1 MAYWIWYP
9 GDFEIYHGMCQN
21 FDREE
26 RGFFWPAFWK
36 IDNCRPAVKFTKEMY
51 VEKET
56 SFTVRAQGRGYVA
69 LCGLEEREAGAV
81 HDEPKFP
88 FDKEIACGPGK
99 YRIEIAVGN
108 SSGLP
113 CVIIDG
119 EEIHT
124 DGSWTAEDMASAP
137 VRAGYSEWYCSPE
150 QNPQVIEYESEIVEP
165 AAEEKTEGGVLF
177 DFGREMTAE
186 TLIRFLPAAGENVS
200 SDAARTQPDDCSDA
214 AQSQAE
220 SSRRVTLCYGES
232 REEALDQ
239 QWCYQKQTI
248 CEKEPDSDFGKWEK
262 DGTYRTKKRA
272 FRYIFVPAETSGET
286 PVKASGEVSGGISD
300 GISGSTPGNAAGG
313 QVEIRADFR
322 YIDMPKR
329 SSFRCGDPLL
339 EKIWNVA
346 ENTFRLSSGVF
357 FLDGIKRDR
366 WIWSGDAYQSYMISQ
381 YLFADPDICKRTML
395 ALRGRDPVV
404 QHINTILDYSLYW
417 IMGVGDF
424 YEIYGDQ
431 DFVEMVY
438 PKMVSLMDYCMEQTE
453 EHGFIYGRKEDWV
466 FIDWSDIDIG
476 GDKIISE
483 EQMLLICCY
492 RTMCRMG
499 QLLGRNVA
507 EYENRLQELQKNLDL
522 CFWDEEQGA
531 YIDSYSTGRKKVSRQ
546 SNIFAVIFDLADGEK
561 MRSIENNVLKNER
574 ITPITTPYFKFWE
587 LEALA
592 KLGNYS
598 MVLDEIKAYWG
609 AMVGKGADTFWEEYD
624 PKVEGVE
631 QYAMYGDKFG
641 KSLCHAWGAGPV
653 YLFARYFFGLAPTE
667 PGYKSFVIAP
677 VRELAENFDVVLPVG
692 SGSVEMIKKGGSL
705 TVRTDRDGGLLEY
718 GGKQYLLESG
728 SEITVDAAE
737 NTADG
742 STNE

>member
-26 RGFFWPAFWK
+26 RGYFWPAFWK
-36 IDNCRPAVKFTKEMY
+36 IDNCRPAVKFTKEVY
-51 VEKET
+51 VEKKT
-56 SFTVRAQGRGYVA
+56 SFTVHAQGRGYVA

-88 FDKEIACGPGK
+88 LGEKITCSPGK

-108 SSGLP
+108 PSGLP

-119 EEIHT
+119 EEICT
-124 DGSWTAEDMASAP
+124 DGTWMAEDMASAP
-137 VRAGYSEWYCSPE
+137 VRAGYSEWFRSPD

-165 AAEEKTEGGVLF
+165 VAEEQTEEGTLF

-186 TLIRFLPAAGENVS
+186 TLIRFFPAVGNESGVEVQEDCGGNALKVQ
-200 SDAARTQPDDCSDA
+200 ARAD
-214 AQSQAE
+214 
-220 SSRRVTLCYGES
+220 SRRITLCYGES

-239 QWCYQKQTI
+239 QWCYQKQTLY
-248 CEKEPDSDFGKWEK
+248 EGEPDSDFGKWEK
-262 DGTYRTKKRA
+262 DGIYRTKKRA
-272 FRYIFVPAETSGET
+272 FRYIFVPAEASDEMPGKVSGER
-286 PVKASGEVSGGISD
+286 SD
-300 GISGSTPGNAAGG
+300 GISGGTPGNAADG

-329 SSFRCGDPLL
+329 SSFRYGDPLL

-417 IMGVGDF
+417 IMGVGDC
-424 YEIYGDQ
+424 YEIYGDRE
-431 DFVEMVY
+431 FVEMVY

-476 GDKIISE
+476 ADKIISG

-492 RTMCRMG
+492 RIMCKVG
-499 QLLGRNVA
+499 QLLGGDV
-507 EYENRLQELQKNLDL
+507 EKYEKRLQVLQKNLDL
-522 CFWDEEQGA
+522 YFWDKDQGA
-531 YIDSYSTGRKKVSRQ
+531 YIDSYSTGKKKVSRQ
-546 SNIFAVIFDLADGEK
+546 SNIFAVIFDLADEEK
-561 MRSIENNVLKNER
+561 KRSIEKNVLKNDR

-609 AMVGKGADTFWEEYD
+609 AMIGKGADTFWEEYD
-624 PKVEGVE
+624 PEVEGVE
-631 QYAMYGDKFG
+631 QYAMYGDRFG

-653 YLFARYFFGLAPTE
+653 YLLARYFFGLAPAE

-677 VRELAENFDVVLPVG
+677 VRELAENFDVVFPVG

-728 SEITVDAAE
+728 SEITVDAAG
-737 NTADG
+737 NTAD
-742 STNE
+742 SSEDE

>member
-36 IDNCRPAVKFTKEMY
+36 IDNCRPAVKFTKEVY
-51 VEKET
+51 VGKET
-56 SFTVRAQGRGYVA
+56 SFTVHAQGRGYVA

-88 FDKEIACGPGK
+88 FGEKITCGPGK

-108 SSGLP
+108 PTGLP

-124 DGSWTAEDMASAP
+124 DGSWMAEDMASAP
-137 VRAGYSEWYCSPE
+137 VRAGYSEWFCSPE

-165 AAEEKTEGGVLF
+165 VAEEKTEAGVLF

-186 TLIRFLPAAGENVS
+186 TLICFRPAAGGN
-200 SDAARTQPDDCSDA
+200 D
-214 AQSQAE
+214 

-248 CEKEPDSDFGKWEK
+248 CEKESDSDFGKWEK

-272 FRYIFVPAETSGET
+272 FRYIFVPSGT
-286 PVKASGEVSGGISD
+286 AGEMPGKVSGGISGD
-300 GISGSTPGNAAGG
+300 TPGNTAGG
-313 QVEIRADFR
+313 QVEICADFR
-322 YIDMPKR
+322 YIDMPER

-424 YEIYGDQ
+424 YEIYGDR

-499 QLLGRNVA
+499 HLLDEDV
-507 EYENRLQELQKNLDL
+507 EKYEKRLQVLQKNLDL
-522 CFWDEEQGA
+522 YFWDEEQGA
-531 YIDSYSTGRKKVSRQ
+531 YIDSYSTGKKKVSRQ
-546 SNIFAVIFDLADGEK
+546 SNIFAVIFDLADEEK
-561 MRSIENNVLKNER
+561 MRSIETNVLKNDR

-598 MVLDEIKAYWG
+598 MVLEEIKAYWG
-609 AMVGKGADTFWEEYD
+609 AMIEKGADTFWEEYD

-631 QYAMYGDKFG
+631 QYAMYGDRFG

-653 YLFARYFFGLAPTE
+653 YLLARYFFGLAPTE
-667 PGYKSFVIAP
+667 PGYKSFVISP
-677 VRELAENFDVVLPVG
+677 VKELTEDYDVALPVG
-692 SGSVEMIKKGGSL
+692 SGSVEIIKKGSRL

-718 GGKQYLLESG
+718 GGKQYLLEFG
-728 SEITVDAAE
+728 SEITVDAAG
-737 NTADG
+737 NTAD
-742 STNE
+742 SSEDE